1 MIAPATARWYQASIR
16 PFVPLLIPVASVA
29 SAGSDVRLPS
39 GDPVLQRAL
48 PADFAAFIADLCD
61 RANWDATLATPDFAY
76 RRSDELPP
84 WAANAPEWLKPVT
97 HLRDAD
103 LSQLLSVLADLA
115 PDDPHM
121 AELDAWAGR
130 LTVRQAVAYTGG
142 TLLTVTAAGVDK
154 GSALLA
160 LCEAMGVDPADAIA
174 IGDSDVDVPMFEVVG
189 HSVAMANASDA
200 VKAAATTVTASADE
214 DGVAKALKAAL

>member
-1 MIAPATARWYQASIR
+1 M
-16 PFVPLLIPVASVA
+16 
-29 SAGSDVRLPS
+29 
-39 GDPVLQRAL
+39 
-48 PADFAAFIADLCD
+48 
-61 RANWDATLATPDFAY
+61 
-76 RRSDELPP
+76 
-84 WAANAPEWLKPVT
+84 T

-115 PDDPHM
+115 PDNPHM
-121 AELDAWAGR
+121 AELDAWSDR